1 MIADHFS
8 EIGRKRFIARQ
19 RILLQEANLVASL
32 VTRKREDAGDPP
44 AGAAELSSSGKQG
57 DKSASGGSGG
67 FSERMSSPAGAPEAL
82 GAIDAAAME
91 KAAAPMAV
99 VDASTPRSGASGG
112 MDGSHAGGADPPPSA
127 PPTPPPLEPSAAD
140 GSGEAT
146 GSLPPSPPETNFA
159 PVAANPKPPRRKS
172 RENQPEFHK
181 TPSKLSQVMPT
192 PNGDDGRPPQ
202 VQTGDASFGE
212 GGSSPTGRR
221 KALWDRLPP
230 RKMVCRVLK
239 ALRLTG
245 LFFLLSILLGEI
257 ENAAVAD
264 CGFGWG
270 WSCGFAYSCEMGKAG
285 VWDTDV
291 SGFTDRSHCWSWID
305 QLYWATMTL
314 VTIGYGDVAPH
325 SKGGKLF
332 AALMVTF
339 AVFCFTTLLA
349 ELVEIRQSKRLGA
362 EKTLRERLSE
372 LKEVIDQDDD
382 GTVTPEEYI
391 IFNLKKMGKVRI
403 RFEASEPDPLL
414 PAYQAYPP
422 PSATALSR
430 WRGVA
435 PDGESPPCLL
445 P

>member
-1 MIADHFS
+1 M
-8 EIGRKRFIARQ
+8 
-19 RILLQEANLVASL
+19 
-32 VTRKREDAGDPP
+32 
-44 AGAAELSSSGKQG
+44 
-57 DKSASGGSGG
+57 
-67 FSERMSSPAGAPEAL
+67 
-82 GAIDAAAME
+82 
-91 KAAAPMAV
+91 
-99 VDASTPRSGASGG
+99 
-112 MDGSHAGGADPPPSA
+112 
-127 PPTPPPLEPSAAD
+127 
-140 GSGEAT
+140 
-146 GSLPPSPPETNFA
+146 
-159 PVAANPKPPRRKS
+159 
-172 RENQPEFHK
+172 
-181 TPSKLSQVMPT
+181 
-192 PNGDDGRPPQ
+192 
-202 VQTGDASFGE
+202 
-212 GGSSPTGRR
+212 
-221 KALWDRLPP
+221 
-230 RKMVCRVLK
+230 CRVLK

-391 IFNLKKMGKVRI
+391 IFNLKKMGKVRF
-403 RFEASEPDPLL
+403 RFEASEPDPSTRL
-414 PAYQAYPP
+414 PSLPPTERHRPLPMARRSTRWRAPLPP
-422 PSATALSR
+422 PLTPRRLHPSPSRVPPRLNPFEPPQVDDETLALLKDQFSALDADGSGELDADDIDMLTNACALEQEDKV
-430 WRGVA
+430 GA
-435 PDGESPPCLL
+435 PSSAKIGAMSPPR
-445 P
+445 PSA